1 MAIQAIQVIQ
11 NNGQLV
17 VSSREVASNFG
28 KDHRHVLEAIRNLQG
43 SMSTAEFSALFYQSD
58 YKASNGKTNPEYLM
72 NRDGFSLLVMGFT
85 GKEALEWKL
94 KYINAF
100 NMMEK
105 RLSLDSYMIEDK
117 VERALKWAEE
127 QKVRL
132 EQAKQIKK
140 LTPKA
145 SAYDVFCDTDGLTGF
160 REFCKQLG
168 AKENMFRAFLA
179 RHNIMYHQGHWKAY
193 KPIIQ
198 RGWMACKDVLDKSG
212 RMFQAY
218 MFTELGKSKIKAM
231 WEAEQKQNLREL
243 RETTATAKIY
253 HI

>member
-1 MAIQAIQVIQ
+1 MAIQVIQ

-17 VSSREVASNFG
+17 VSSREVAQNFG
-28 KDHRHVLEAIRNLQG
+28 KLHKDVLEAIRKILK
-43 SMSTAEFSALFYQSD
+43 AENSALTNMFFESE
-58 YKASNGKTNPEYLM
+58 YKVEGNNKSYTEYLM

-85 GKEALEWKL
+85 GKEALDWKL

-100 NMMEK
+100 NIMEK

-140 LTPKA
+140 LEPKA
-145 SAYDVFCDTDGLTGF
+145 TAYDVFCDTDGLTGF

-168 AKENMFRAFLA
+168 AKENRFRAFLA
-179 RHNIMYHQGHWKAY
+179 RRSIMYHQGHWKAY

-218 MFTELGKSKIKAM
+218 MFTELGKAKIKAM
-231 WEAEQKQNLREL
+231 WEAEQKQNRKG
-243 RETTATAKIY
+243 R
-253 HI
+253 

>member
-1 MAIQAIQVIQ
+1 MMAIQAIQVIQ

-17 VSSREVASNFG
+17 VSSREVAANFG
-28 KDHRHVLEAIRNLQG
+28 KLHKDVLEAIREILK
-43 SMSTAEFSALFYQSD
+43 AENSALKNMFFESV
-58 YKASNGKTNPEYLM
+58 YKVEGNNKNYPEYLM

-145 SAYDVFCDTDGLTGF
+145 TAYDVFCDTDGLTGF

-179 RHNIMYHQGHWKAY
+179 RHNIMYYQGHWKAY

-218 MFTELGKSKIKAM
+218 MFTELGKAKIKAM
-231 WEAEQKQNLREL
+231 WEAEN
-243 RETTATAKIY
+243 
-253 HI
+253 

>member
-1 MAIQAIQVIQ
+1 MAIQIIK
-11 NNGQLV
+11 NDGQLV
-17 VSSREVASNFG
+17 VSSREVAQNFG
-28 KDHRHVLEAIRNLQG
+28 KEHKHVLEAIREILK
-43 SMSTAEFSALFYQSD
+43 AENSALKNMFFESV
-58 YKASNGKTNPEYLM
+58 YKVEGNNKSYPEYLM

-85 GKEALEWKL
+85 GKEALDWKL

-105 RLSLDSYMIEDK
+105 KLSLDSYMIEDK

-127 QKVRL
+127 QKVRI

-145 SAYDVFCDTDGLTGF
+145 AAYDVFCDTEGLTGF

-168 AKENMFRAFLA
+168 AKENRFRAFLA

-218 MFTELGKSKIKAM
+218 MFTELGKSKIKAI
-231 WEAEQKQNLREL
+231 WEAEQKQNRKG
-243 RETTATAKIY
+243 R
-253 HI
+253 

>member
-1 MAIQAIQVIQ
+1 MAIQIIK
-11 NNGQLV
+11 NDGQLV
-17 VSSREVASNFG
+17 VSSREVAQNFG
-28 KDHRHVLEAIRNLQG
+28 KEHKHVLEAIREILK
-43 SMSTAEFSALFYQSD
+43 AENSALKNMFFESV
-58 YKASNGKTNPEYLM
+58 YKVEGNNKSYPEYLM

-85 GKEALEWKL
+85 GKEALDWKL

-105 RLSLDSYMIEDK
+105 KLSLDSYMIEDK

-127 QKVRL
+127 QKVRI

-145 SAYDVFCDTDGLTGF
+145 AAYDVFCDTDGLTGF

-168 AKENMFRAFLA
+168 AKENRFRAFLA

-218 MFTELGKSKIKAM
+218 MFTELGKSKIKAI
-231 WEAEQKQNLREL
+231 WEAEQKQNRKG
-243 RETTATAKIY
+243 R
-253 HI
+253 